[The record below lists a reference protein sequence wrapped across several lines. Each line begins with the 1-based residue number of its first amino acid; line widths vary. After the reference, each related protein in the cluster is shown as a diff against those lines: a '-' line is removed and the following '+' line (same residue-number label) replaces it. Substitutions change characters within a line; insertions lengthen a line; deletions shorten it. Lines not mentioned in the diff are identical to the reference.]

1 MTLEKLI
8 SNFEL
13 LGDWEERY
21 GYLID
26 LGKKLPGL
34 PDAEKTE
41 DNRVHGCQAMVWM
54 IMEPDPEHP
63 GALRI
68 RADSDA
74 FIVRGLIAV
83 LQLIFN
89 GRTPDEILEGRRQVH
104 PEPARPR
111 PAPQPDAQERPLR
124 DGRTHPQLWLAIKTQ
139 SGTVSGNLRS
149 VCIQRIRHP
158 HPRCGSLG
166 RPGRHQGHSAQGR
179 DRRTSRNRSAALT
192 PSS

>member
-34 PDAEKTE
+34 PDAEKNE
-41 DNRVHGCQAMVWM
+41 DSRVHGCQAMVWM
-54 IMEPDPEHP
+54 IMEPDPERS

-89 GRTPDEILEGRRQVH
+89 GRTPDEILK
-104 PEPARPR
+104 A
-111 PAPQPDAQERPLR
+111 DAKSTLS
-124 DGRTHPQLWLAIKTQ
+124 QLGLDKHLSPTRKNGLFAM
-139 SGTVSGNLRS
+139 VE
-149 VCIQRIRHP
+149 RIRTLA
-158 HPRCGSLG
+158 RESGSQGLKSRHVTAQAEASTTSGGLG
-166 RPGRHQGHSAQGR
+166 IDVKKHKSPEGA
-179 DRRTSRNRSAALT
+179 
-192 PSS
+192 

>member
-54 IMEPDPEHP
+54 IMEPDPERS
-63 GALRI
+63 GAT
-68 RADSDA
+68 
-74 FIVRGLIAV
+74 IVGSIEPLSVISKGLD
-83 LQLIFN
+83 F
-89 GRTPDEILEGRRQVH
+89 
-104 PEPARPR
+104 
-111 PAPQPDAQERPLR
+111 
-124 DGRTHPQLWLAIKTQ
+124 
-139 SGTVSGNLRS
+139 
-149 VCIQRIRHP
+149 
-158 HPRCGSLG
+158 
-166 RPGRHQGHSAQGR
+166 
-179 DRRTSRNRSAALT
+179 
-192 PSS
+192 

>member
-34 PDAEKTE
+34 PEAEKTE
-41 DNRVHGCQAMVWM
+41 DNRVHGCQAMVWLV
-54 IMEPDPEHP
+54 MEADPHQP
-63 GALRI
+63 GALRF

-89 GRTPDEILEGRRQVH
+89 GRTPEEILQADAKSTLGRLGLDKHLSPTRKNGLFAMV
-104 PEPARPR
+104 E
-111 PAPQPDAQERPLR
+111 
-124 DGRTHPQLWLAIKTQ
+124 
-139 SGTVSGNLRS
+139 
-149 VCIQRIRHP
+149 RIRTLARQSAP
-158 HPRCGSLG
+158 SAQKDQPAALQADASGLKG
-166 RPGRHQGHSAQGR
+166 RPVTAQAEASTASAGLGI
-179 DRRTSRNRSAALT
+179 DVNKNKSPEGA
-192 PSS
+192 

>member
-54 IMEPDPEHP
+54 VMEPAPDRP
-63 GALRI
+63 GALRF

-89 GRTPDEILEGRRQVH
+89 GHTPDQILK
-104 PEPARPR
+104 A
-111 PAPQPDAQERPLR
+111 DAKSTLS
-124 DGRTHPQLWLAIKTQ
+124 QLGLDQHLSPTRKNGLFAM
-139 SGTVSGNLRS
+139 VE
-149 VCIQRIRHP
+149 RIRALARRRESNSAPASHP
-158 HPRCGSLG
+158 
-166 RPGRHQGHSAQGR
+166 
-179 DRRTSRNRSAALT
+179 
-192 PSS
+192 

>member
-13 LGDWEERY
+13 LGDWEDRY

-34 PDAEKTE
+34 TDSEKNE
-41 DNRVHGCQAMVWM
+41 ANRVHGCQAMVWLV
-54 IMEPDPEHP
+54 MEPDPERA

-83 LQLIFN
+83 LQLIFS
-89 GRTPDEILEGRRQVH
+89 GRTPEEIL
-104 PEPARPR
+104 A
-111 PAPQPDAQERPLR
+111 ADAKFVLGKLGLDNHLSPTRKNGLFAMVE
-124 DGRTHPQLWLAIKTQ
+124 
-139 SGTVSGNLRS
+139 
-149 VCIQRIRHP
+149 RIRTLAHATT
-158 HPRCGSLG
+158 
-166 RPGRHQGHSAQGR
+166 AQGSVP
-179 DRRTSRNRSAALT
+179 TN
-192 PSS
+192 

>member
-34 PDAEKTE
+34 PASEKTE
-41 DNRVHGCQAMVWM
+41 ENRVHGCQAMVWM
-54 IMEPDPEHP
+54 VLDADPEQP
-63 GALRI
+63 GRLRI

-89 GRTPDEILEGRRQVH
+89 GKTPAEMRVADAKTILAKLGLDKHLSPTRKNGLFAMVERIHALAATQQ
-104 PEPARPR
+104 PSTIAR
-111 PAPQPDAQERPLR
+111 
-124 DGRTHPQLWLAIKTQ
+124 
-139 SGTVSGNLRS
+139 
-149 VCIQRIRHP
+149 
-158 HPRCGSLG
+158 
-166 RPGRHQGHSAQGR
+166 
-179 DRRTSRNRSAALT
+179 
-192 PSS
+192 

>member
-26 LGKKLPGL
+26 LGRKLPSL
-34 PDAEKTE
+34 SDVEKSE
-41 DNRVHGCQAMVWM
+41 ENRVHGCQAMVWM

-63 GALRI
+63 GALRF

-89 GRTPDEILEGRRQVH
+89 GRTPEEILAADAKSVLSKLGLDSHLSPTRKNGLFAMVERIRAL
-104 PEPARPR
+104 ARTKG
-111 PAPQPDAQERPLR
+111 QP
-124 DGRTHPQLWLAIKTQ
+124 
-139 SGTVSGNLRS
+139 GTVSTN
-149 VCIQRIRHP
+149 
-158 HPRCGSLG
+158 
-166 RPGRHQGHSAQGR
+166 
-179 DRRTSRNRSAALT
+179 
-192 PSS
+192 

>member
-34 PDAEKTE
+34 SDTEKSE

-63 GALRI
+63 GSLRF

-89 GRTPDEILEGRRQVH
+89 GRTPDEILK
-104 PEPARPR
+104 A
-111 PAPQPDAQERPLR
+111 DAKSALS
-124 DGRTHPQLWLAIKTQ
+124 QLGLDKHLSPTRKNGLFAM
-139 SGTVSGNLRS
+139 VE
-149 VCIQRIRHP
+149 RIRTLA
-158 HPRCGSLG
+158 RDSASSGLK
-166 RPGRHQGHSAQGR
+166 GRHVIAQAEASTSSEGLGNATEN
-179 DRRTSRNRSAALT
+179 DRSPERA
-192 PSS
+192 

>member
-1 MTLEKLI
+1 MTLTLAKLV

-34 PDAEKTE
+34 PESEKTE
-41 DNRVHGCQAMVWM
+41 AHRVHGCQAMVWLVL
-54 IMEPDPEHP
+54 EPDPERA

-89 GRTPDEILEGRRQVH
+89 GRTPDEILK
-104 PEPARPR
+104 A
-111 PAPQPDAQERPLR
+111 DAKSTLS
-124 DGRTHPQLWLAIKTQ
+124 QLGLDKHLSPTRKNGLFAM
-139 SGTVSGNLRS
+139 VE
-149 VCIQRIRHP
+149 RIRTLS
-158 HPRCGSLG
+158 RQAGLSSNEAL
-166 RPGRHQGHSAQGR
+166 SR
-179 DRRTSRNRSAALT
+179 DVS
-192 PSS
+192 

>member
-8 SNFEL
+8 TNFEL

-34 PDAEKTE
+34 PEAEKTE

-54 IMEPDPEHP
+54 VMEADPGHP
-63 GALRI
+63 GALRF

-89 GRTPDEILEGRRQVH
+89 GRTPEQILAAD
-104 PEPARPR
+104 AR
-111 PAPQPDAQERPLR
+111 AVLS
-124 DGRTHPQLWLAIKTQ
+124 QLGLDQHLSPTRKNGLFAM
-139 SGTVSGNLRS
+139 VE
-149 VCIQRIRHP
+149 RIR
-158 HPRCGSLG
+158 
-166 RPGRHQGHSAQGR
+166 
-179 DRRTSRNRSAALT
+179 ALARQRA
-192 PSS
+192 PASQSS

>member
-34 PDAEKTE
+34 SDGEKTE

-54 IMEPDPEHP
+54 IMEPDPAHP

-83 LQLIFN
+83 LELIFN
-89 GRTPDEILEGRRQVH
+89 NHTPDEILQT
-104 PEPARPR
+104 
-111 PAPQPDAQERPLR
+111 DAKSILS
-124 DGRTHPQLWLAIKTQ
+124 QLGLDSHLSPTRKNGLFAM
-139 SGTVSGNLRS
+139 VE
-149 VCIQRIRHP
+149 RIRALA
-158 HPRCGSLG
+158 R
-166 RPGRHQGHSAQGR
+166 AQTPAGGV
-179 DRRTSRNRSAALT
+179 RNS
-192 PSS
+192 